1 MILDLIW
8 KTIFDVKIVY
18 TFHHVAII
26 NYLYQLSFF
35 NSTVVDRPRILFFLT
50 KCFFFF
56 SGPFKSLP
64 IVRSQKIPIVPLW
77 HQSRLQTV
85 SYMYFLKFI
94 Y

>member
-50 KCFFFF
+50 KCFFFIF
-56 SGPFKSLP
+56 RAFQ
-64 IVRSQKIPIVPLW
+64 IFAYRSVSKNSYRSPLA
-77 HQSRLQTV
+77 S
-85 SYMYFLKFI
+85 K
-94 Y
+94 